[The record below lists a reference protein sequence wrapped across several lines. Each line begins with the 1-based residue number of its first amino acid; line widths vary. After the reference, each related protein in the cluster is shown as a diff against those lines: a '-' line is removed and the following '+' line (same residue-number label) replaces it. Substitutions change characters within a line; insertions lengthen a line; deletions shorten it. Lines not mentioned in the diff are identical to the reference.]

1 MANETDK
8 HENTVVF
15 LIAPGDMLDDRWLI
29 ETRIGQGAMGSVF
42 KGKDTRQNK
51 TVAIKILAPEHC
63 RKPKV
68 LARFEREAKLMT
80 TLRHPNI
87 IQISG
92 VGRRGALPYIVM
104 QYLEGMTLYDVL
116 KHKGGKLTAGET
128 MAVVKQ
134 ISAGLAFIHHHGLV
148 HRDVKPQ
155 NVFVGP
161 GGHVTILDLGVVRDK
176 SNPGLTKPGAM
187 VGTPYYMS
195 PEQITGTEEID
206 KRTDVYALAAMTFEL
221 LVGKPPFQGT
231 SNFEVLYAHRT
242 QPAPDASLLAK
253 NVSKDAAKA
262 LMRGMGKTRE
272 ERPQSATEFYAD
284 LEAFF
289 GQSEKIDP
297 KIAFAFLEVEAEK
310 ARQKEKDRAAR
321 KERERAAAR
330 GGTGANPALGVKST
344 RAPTQQ
350 MKATGT
356 ADTKEVLRPIARTTT
371 LPGGPP
377 SSEIPMAKSAD
388 VEMLDAQEATNSAS
402 KALPGPHDTGHDEE
416 DPVPPQHD
424 TGLETEALSA
434 SGIDGLRDA
443 NRDTKDEDEDEEPE
457 FPTGSNPIP
466 PDADPESTVMDSG
479 ELRIVTT
486 LKGLTTSCSLFID
499 DKLAGNTPCSLQLTE
514 GRHTVRV
521 ERPTFKPVE
530 KSVVV
535 KANEVTLVRLELQ
548 APPVAK

>member
-1 MANETDK
+1 VTNETDK

-42 KGKDTRQNK
+42 KGRDTKLNK
-51 TVAIKILAPEHC
+51 PVAIKILAPEHC

-68 LARFEREAKLMT
+68 LARFEREAKLMA

-87 IQISG
+87 IQIQG
-92 VGRRGALPYIVM
+92 VGRRGALPYIAM

-116 KHKGGKLTAGET
+116 KHKGGKLTPGET

-134 ISAGLAFIHHHGLV
+134 ISAGLSFIHHHGLV

-242 QPAPDASLLAK
+242 QPAPDASLIAK

-297 KIAFAFLEVEAEK
+297 KVAFAFLEVEAEK
-310 ARQKEKDRAAR
+310 TRQKEKDRAAR
-321 KERERAAAR
+321 KERERAAIR
-330 GGTGANPALGVKST
+330 SGQLPAHVAVKST

-350 MKATGT
+350 MMKATGT
-356 ADTKEVLRPIARTTT
+356 SDTKESLRPVGRTTT

-377 SSEIPMAKSAD
+377 SAEIPMANSGD
-388 VEMLDAQEATNSAS
+388 VEMIEA
-402 KALPGPHDTGHDEE
+402 KPDDTGHDG
-416 DPVPPQHD
+416 DDDVPSELD
-424 TGLETEALSA
+424 TQAINA
-434 SGIDGLRDA
+434 SGLDKERDA
-443 NRDTKDEDEDEEPE
+443 NRDTKDEGDDEPDN
-457 FPTGSNPIP
+457 PTGSNLAPVE
-466 PDADPESTVMDSG
+466 DESESTVMDSG

-486 LKGLTTSCSLFID
+486 LKGLTTSCVLFID
-499 DKLAGNTPCSLQLTE
+499 DKQAGSTPCSLQLTE

-521 ERPTFKPVE
+521 ERQGYKPVE
-530 KSVVV
+530 KAVVV
-535 KANEVTLVRLELQ
+535 KANEVTLARLELQ
-548 APPVAK
+548 PPPTK